1 MQQSEPDRA
10 ERTTTVY
17 SMQYTYY
24 NNQCTCIFRSDSR
37 PVGGGRDRI
46 FACDRFIDIVEE
58 ERTYRLR
65 LRWFHARVSRP
76 FDALRVPCVTVLAR
90 LGSAMIGAPNADAAR
105 HISWPAGANAT
116 RERGANA
123 GSPQRPASKAE
134 KPVVQ
139 TRATGVR
146 MRDAA
151 VQYLFPQHTAID

>member
-1 MQQSEPDRA
+1 LQQSEPDRA

-105 HISWPAGANAT
+105 HILACRRKRNPGA
-116 RERGANA
+116 RSQCRHA
-123 GSPQRPASKAE
+123 GSPQRPASKASRPNPRYGRE
-134 KPVVQ
+134 N
-139 TRATGVR
+139 A
-146 MRDAA
+146 
-151 VQYLFPQHTAID
+151 

>member
-58 ERTYRLR
+58 ERTY
-65 LRWFHARVSRP
+65 HSVSFTRGFP
-76 FDALRVPCVTVLAR
+76 AR
-90 LGSAMIGAPNADAAR
+90 LTRSVSHAMRNSPGSAMIGAPNADAAR

-123 GSPQRPASKAE
+123 GSPQRPASKVE